1 MLGELHCLL
10 GLHSAE
16 ILHAGCSS
24 RNSPTAADQ
33 DTRTCSA
40 GNLRTGLPVVKGRRQ
55 SEEPV
60 IASLQ
65 PAVKSYLSA
74 CCLFSIKLLE
84 AFPSFFHLCVACT
97 PCASDGEVGLGEA
110 LDETLGSAPGSSWT
124 FSYLPASRFKLPS
137 EEQTISLLQRCHISS
152 FKFSFSVPLSTKGI

>member
-97 PCASDGEVGLGEA
+97 PCASDGEVEN
-110 LDETLGSAPGSSWT
+110 
-124 FSYLPASRFKLPS
+124 Y
-137 EEQTISLLQRCHISS
+137 SLLPIISFQMLSNRCSMADFPFSIKKKRPMKRS
-152 FKFSFSVPLSTKGI
+152 KFVMRV